1 MSPCWLILLFLGQDC
16 MPTPVLGSLL
26 LASLSCSYLPH
37 WSQGLGSAKLLPQHQ
52 VGLGQVAG
60 MIARELAKL
69 GEPYCSLLLI

>member
-26 LASLSCSYLPH
+26 LAPLSCSYLPH

-60 MIARELAKL
+60 SGL
-69 GEPYCSLLLI
+69 PSLPRAAQLCPGR